1 MILAAKIFENAL
13 LEHKFSAE
21 NLIHFANYIDAFQKP
36 GFIWQEILENEAS
49 RIIPNPPH
57 FEIDSDEF
65 MQSFRNLFSNFHSL
79 NCKGALTLSLFLLFF
94 HRVMLTPKCGSVRNW
109 DEVVFSI
116 IDRTYPCNY
125 YHYGV

>member
-1 MILAAKIFENAL
+1 MILAAKIFENTL

-21 NLIHFANYIDAFQKP
+21 NLIHFANYIDAFPKP

-49 RIIPNPPH
+49 RIIQNPPH

-79 NCKGALTLSLFLLFF
+79 NCKDVLTLSLFLLFF